1 MQYHHS
7 DLFKAVEAVR
17 SNQMSIRNAAET
29 FHVPKS
35 TISDKVT
42 GRSEIDAN
50 IGRKPSLPEC
60 VENKIAENV
69 VEASK
74 RGMGVSRAQLFQR
87 TALLCKRLRVSVFK
101 NGAPGR
107 GWWNCFKKRHPELAI
122 RKPEKLGNSRA
133 RMLNPTVVE
142 RYMNDLGQK
151 ISELKLEHKPNQIWN
166 CDETGKQFQHNPV
179 KVIAQKGAKN
189 VVSRVSENRTNI
201 TIMAC
206 VNGAGE
212 KMVPMVIVKGKTS
225 ASLHGLNVLDAPD
238 GTIFAFQEN
247 GWINEEIAE
256 KWFREVFLQ
265 HCGPER
271 PQLLLL
277 DGHSSHE
284 SLGLLEL
291 AIHENIEIFCLP
303 PHTTHALQPLDRS
316 VFGPFNKAYDT
327 ACSEFLSQSPYHA
340 VNKQTFPSLFKK
352 AWESGV
358 NKENIMNGFRSCGI
372 VPFNRDAISSEMYD
386 PSLATETPRN
396 KPSASLSTPPDATPT
411 TVHIH
416 KNHLRSSLPPTVHHF
431 LNQRA
436 KRPLLLSLVKSH
448 LMQFFPLN
456 LLHHIMQFF
465 PLNPMRLLP

>member
-1 MQYHHS
+1 
-7 DLFKAVEAVR
+7 
-17 SNQMSIRNAAET
+17 
-29 FHVPKS
+29 
-35 TISDKVT
+35 
-42 GRSEIDAN
+42 
-50 IGRKPSLPEC
+50 
-60 VENKIAENV
+60 
-69 VEASK
+69 
-74 RGMGVSRAQLFQR
+74 MGVSRAQLFQR

-107 GWWNCFKKRHPELAI
+107 GRWNCFKKRHPELAI

-166 CDETGKQFQHNPV
+166 CDETGKQFQHNSV

-212 KMVPMVIVKGKTS
+212 KMVSMIIVKGKTS
-225 ASLHGLNVLDAPD
+225 ASLHGLNVVDAPD

-327 ACSEFLSQSPYHA
+327 ACSEFLSQAPYHA

-358 NKENIMNGFRSCGI
+358 NKENIMVSDHVALSRLIEMRSPARCTI
-372 VPFNRDAISSEMYD
+372 LPWQQILPVLNRRHHCQHPQM
-386 PSLATETPRN
+386 PRRPLCN
-396 KPSASLSTPPDATPT
+396 M
-411 TVHIH
+411 H
-416 KNHLRSSLPPTVHHF
+416 KNHLRSSLPPTIHHF